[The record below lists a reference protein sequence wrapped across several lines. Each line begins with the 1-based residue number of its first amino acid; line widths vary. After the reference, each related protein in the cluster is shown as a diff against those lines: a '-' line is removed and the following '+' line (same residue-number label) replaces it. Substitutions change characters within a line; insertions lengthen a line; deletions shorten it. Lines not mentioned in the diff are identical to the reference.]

1 MLIALTSGGAWA
13 GPCCC
18 AEAEEIEAIAQQ
30 KTRQTVGIRI
40 LRTSKIATDHTTSIR
55 KLAADATDDTNS
67 GPSGQ
72 STAHKYTSGGG
83 YDNSRAGARNM
94 KRKTLER
101 PPEPEP
107 KIEEIPRWSALL
119 CTAFRF
125 SFLYLGLF
133 CLATQISGSLFQIP
147 TGSFRGFGPLW
158 PMRSIT
164 VWIAE
169 HFLGVTE
176 PLVYGRYSGETLF
189 FWVQTLWLG
198 ILAAIAT
205 VIWSALDRR
214 RENYGML
221 HKWIRLFIRFALAA
235 SMFEYG
241 MTKVIPTQFPRPPL
255 NTLVTPV
262 GDLSSSAL
270 LWTTIGSSPVYEIFT
285 GCAELLGGILLIIP
299 RTTTLGALICLA
311 DMTQVFV
318 LNMTYDIGVKQ
329 ISFHLILLSLF
340 LLAPE
345 FKRLANFF
353 VLNRPAAPSDHP
365 QLFSSARGNR
375 IALVVQMMLGVY
387 LVGTYAYINWTYWY
401 AAGDGRPRSPLYG
414 IWNVNQLSID
424 GQAGPPILN
433 DYDRRWRRVIF
444 DLPDAVAFQRVDDSF
459 ARYGASIDVYKDTVA
474 LTKGNSK
481 KWKANFTFQRP
492 AGDQLVLDGDMDG
505 HKIHAELQL
514 ADFDTFRLLNSRFRW
529 VRPDEP

>member
-1 MLIALTSGGAWA
+1 MIVA
-13 GPCCC
+13 P
-18 AEAEEIEAIAQQ
+18 Q
-30 KTRQTVGIRI
+30 RV
-40 LRTSKIATDHTTSIR
+40 
-55 KLAADATDDTNS
+55 
-67 GPSGQ
+67 
-72 STAHKYTSGGG
+72 
-83 YDNSRAGARNM
+83 RNM

-101 PPEPEP
+101 PPIGRETQV
-107 KIEEIPRWSALL
+107 EELPQSTLRLARWS
-119 CTAFRF
+119 TPMRIAFRF
-125 SFLYLGLF
+125 SFLYFGLF
-133 CLATQISGSLFQIP
+133 CLATQIAGSLFLIP
-147 TGSFRGFGPLW
+147 DGSFRGFGLLW
-158 PMRSIT
+158 PMRPIT

-189 FWVQTLWLG
+189 FWIQTLWLL
-198 ILAAIAT
+198 ILAVVVTI
-205 VIWSALDRR
+205 IWSVLDRR
-214 RENYGML
+214 RENYVTL
-221 HKWIRLFIRFALAA
+221 HKWFRLFIRFALAA
-235 SMFEYG
+235 SMLEYG

-262 GDLSSSAL
+262 GNLSLSAL
-270 LWTTIGSSPVYEIFT
+270 LWTTIGASPAYEILT

-345 FKRLANFF
+345 FPRLTNFF
-353 VLNRPAAPSDHP
+353 FLNRSAGPSA
-365 QLFSSARGNR
+365 QLQLSPSVRLNR
-375 IALVVQMMLGVY
+375 IALAAQMTFGLY
-387 LVGTYAYINWTYWY
+387 LVAAYAYINWTYWY
-401 AAGDGRPRSPLYG
+401 SAGDGRPRSPLYG

-424 GQAGPPILN
+424 GELRSPVLN

-444 DLPDAVAFQRVDDSF
+444 DLPDTIAFQRVDDSF
-459 ARYGASIDVYKDTVA
+459 ARYGASIDVYKSTVA

-481 KWKANFTFQRP
+481 KWKADFTFKRLAQ
-492 AGDQLVLDGDMDG
+492 DQLILEGDMDG
-505 HKIHAELQL
+505 HKIYAELQL